1 MTTLSE
7 DTLIFNAL
15 TPEITDM
22 QKVYIAL
29 EEFMKIKK
37 ENDASDRFNV
47 IIFQE
52 YGPNYLNDF
61 TLNPENILMALK
73 SLEPTIE
80 PANIASGIFVA
91 ITFIIEVYK
100 RISQKAFRLIILTD
114 SGTLKIPEKYMPVLD
129 NLIDMV
135 KNMPFYIDIVRID
148 TDDPGEDKKL
158 MELATRCYGNVHEI
172 NDLRDLES
180 ILEVLALKREIP
192 EETFYDKEKKIIS
205 KTNQAFY
212 INLADDV
219 EDAPKKETCSICF
232 ETDKTDLVR
241 CPECEII
248 AHRSCLA
255 QWADNSNIG
264 ILNVFRCHNCY
275 NLLKLDRDY
284 INKVRYG
291 KIMALGNIHIERL
304 DLHEYQQTIESEK
317 TPEIVQAEDPL
328 KETSVGETDFGMD
341 EEVKETKFFLCPNCS
356 KMITNRYKYCPNCG
370 TKLK

>member
-15 TPEITDM
+15 TPQITDM
-22 QKVYIAL
+22 KTVYPAL
-29 EEFMKIKK
+29 EHFMNIKK
-37 ENDASDRFNV
+37 RKDSSDRFNV
-47 IIFQE
+47 IIFQD

-61 TLNPENILMALK
+61 TLNPKNILMALK
-73 SLEPTIE
+73 TLEPTIT

-114 SGTLKIPEKYMPVLD
+114 SGTLKIEEKYMPVLD
-129 NLIDMV
+129 NLIEMV

-148 TDDPGEDKKL
+148 TDDPKEDKKL
-158 MELATRCYGNVHEI
+158 MELATSCYGNVHEI

-212 INLADDV
+212 VNLAD
-219 EDAPKKETCSICF
+219 EPMNYTKKETCSICF
-232 ETDKTDLVR
+232 KTDKNDLVQ
-241 CPECEII
+241 CPKCDVI

-255 QWADNSNIG
+255 QWAENANIG

-275 NLLKLDRDY
+275 NLLKLNRDY

-291 KIMALGNIHIERL
+291 KIMAMGNIEIEGL

-317 TPEIVQAEDPL
+317 KPEIVQAEDPL
-328 KETSVGETDFGMD
+328 SETSFEELDFQMD
-341 EEVKETKFFLCPNCS
+341 KEVKETKFFLCPNCS
-356 KMITNRYKYCPNCG
+356 KMVTNRYKFCPNCAYR
-370 TKLK
+370 LK

>member
-15 TPEITDM
+15 TLEITDM
-22 QKVYIAL
+22 DQVCEAL
-29 EEFMKIKK
+29 DHFMKLKK
-37 ENDASDRFNV
+37 EKDQSDRFNL
-47 IIFQE
+47 ILFQE

-73 SLEPTIE
+73 TLEPTIVQG
-80 PANIASGIFVA
+80 NLASGIFVA

-114 SGTLKIPEKYMPVLD
+114 SGSLKIPGKFMPVLD

-135 KNMPFYIDIVRID
+135 KNMPFYIDIVRINI
-148 TDDPGEDKKL
+148 DDPGEDRKL
-158 MELATRCYGNVHEI
+158 MELVNSCYGNVHQI
-172 NDLRDLES
+172 NDLMDLDS

-205 KTNQAFY
+205 KQNQPFY
-212 INLADDV
+212 VNLADEPIPYQDT
-219 EDAPKKETCSICF
+219 ETCSICF
-232 ETDKTDLVR
+232 QSADNGLVQ
-241 CPECEII
+241 CPECEVI

-255 QWADNSNIG
+255 QWAENSNIG

-291 KIMALGNIHIERL
+291 KIMAFGNIQIEGL
-304 DLHEYQQTIESEK
+304 DLTEYEQTIEREK
-317 TPEIVQAEDPL
+317 QPEIIQTEDPL
-328 KETSVGETDFGMD
+328 NASSYEEDEFEMD
-341 EEVKETKFFLCPNCS
+341 KDVKETKFYLCPNCS
-356 KMITNRYKYCPNCG
+356 KMITNKYTYCPNCG